1 MDVKE
6 VFNFRYRISCRSSNT
21 GIECQEDL
29 KKKKKRVS
37 NNLKISRY
45 RYRIGVDY
53 RNLVLVQKEY
63 DEHFLDR
70 LHQRKK
76 HVKPYFTGGGRGR
89 GKRES
94 LH

>member
-1 MDVKE
+1 MS
-6 VFNFRYRISCRSSNT
+6 RRSST
-21 GIECQEDL
+21 SGIEFHVDRQIRESNVKKIL